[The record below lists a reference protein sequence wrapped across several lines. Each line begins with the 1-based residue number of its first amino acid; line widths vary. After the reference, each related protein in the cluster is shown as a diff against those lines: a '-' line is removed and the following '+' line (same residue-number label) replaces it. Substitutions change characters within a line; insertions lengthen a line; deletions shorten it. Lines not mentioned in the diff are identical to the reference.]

1 MKKNVIPSEAE
12 EPIKTS
18 HPAEF
23 HKYNYSILSD
33 FSGSCLS
40 LLCVL
45 CGLCGKVKIT
55 NKPISESSKI
65 ALTPF
70 NIRTKDYRRWT
81 VIAKNKP
88 NSNPF
93 HLRPVPQTRPGIDI
107 CHIFSN
113 TS

>member
-1 MKKNVIPSEAE
+1 MKKTVIPSEAE
-12 EPIKTS
+12 EPIKIS

-23 HKYNYSILSD
+23 HKYNYSILSG

-40 LLCVL
+40 FL

-55 NKPISESSKI
+55 NRPISESRKI

-70 NIRTKDYRRWT
+70 NTRTKDYRRWT
-81 VIAKNKP
+81 GIAKNKP
-88 NSNPF
+88 NSNSF
-93 HLRPVPQTRPGIDI
+93 YLRPVLQTRPGIDI
-107 CHIFSN
+107 CHIFPN